1 MQRTV
6 RGISCT
12 CKIPKLDT
20 QNDYGYLQKELVNNF
35 FYLICAIFFFFWV
48 KSDFITKTQ
57 CTTCSKG
64 CYIQI
69 EQTITS
75 LKTLPK
81 FKHYPTRASQVT

>member
-35 FYLICAIFFFFWV
+35 FYLLRVFFFFWL
-48 KSDFITKTQ
+48 S
-57 CTTCSKG
+57 
-64 CYIQI
+64 QI
-69 EQTITS
+69 
-75 LKTLPK
+75 LLPK
-81 FKHYPTRASQVT
+81 HNVQHVAKAATYK

>member
-35 FYLICAIFFFFWV
+35 FYLICAIFFFLL
-48 KSDFITKTQ
+48 
-57 CTTCSKG
+57 G
-64 CYIQI
+64 
-69 EQTITS
+69 
-75 LKTLPK
+75 
-81 FKHYPTRASQVT
+81 